1 ESIITNLVNN
11 SISAFEAGG
20 TLHRK
25 LAIETQVLDNKWVFT
40 VADNGPGIEDIS
52 IDDIWLPGQTRRP
65 NGTGLGLT
73 IVRDAVHDLGGKAS
87 ALAHGHLGGATF
99 IVELPIIGIEHGS

>member
-1 ESIITNLVNN
+1 LINN
-11 SISAFEAGG
+11 SINAFEAEG
-20 TLHRK
+20 TLNRK
-25 LAIETQVLDNKWVFT
+25 LEIESQVLDGKWILT

-52 IDDIWLPGQTRRP
+52 MNDIWLPGQTRRP

-87 ALAHGHLGGATF
+87 AIAHGELGGASF
-99 IVELPIIGIEHGS
+99 IVELPIIGIGHGS